1 MMLNFPL
8 ADLDSAE
15 ERAQRLVSRSKETN
29 DWLTLRQLWCLLRNE
44 EMANAPGEVRDR
56 LKRMRNEVAEALA
69 GIEGTSSPEIARPDH
84 SSPSR
89 HLQSGGGPPVTAG
102 LGWSKY

>member
-1 MMLNFPL
+1 MLNFPL

-56 LKRMRNEVAEALA
+56 LKRMRNDIAEALA
-69 GIEGTSSPEIARPDH
+69 GIEGASAPENARPDD
-84 SSPSR
+84 SPGMYVQFGNR
-89 HLQSGGGPPVTAG
+89 PAATAR
-102 LGWSKY
+102 LEWSKS